1 MDKKNNTIYIFVATL
16 VVLFVYNIW
25 FFLLTG
31 VHTPSHWAVYAF
43 TMIAFLIQI
52 VTPILTNNST
62 KNSVYVNSSVYIFCI
77 AYVIIQI
84 ALGWVF
90 MFIPYVKITVTIE
103 LLIFS
108 VVVVLLLLMG
118 IVKNEVQK
126 DDVTT
131 TRDITFIKD
140 LLIKVMKIKL
150 NLVDME
156 DVKALEKL
164 EEAIRYSDPVS
175 APQLE
180 EVELEL
186 ESIIQKID
194 VASKTNS
201 QSIKELVPLAMKKL
215 EERNYL
221 CKYSK

>member
-52 VTPILTNNST
+52 VTPILMNNST
-62 KNSVYVNSSVYIFCI
+62 KNSVYVNSSVYILCI

-150 NLVDME
+150 NLADME
-156 DVKALEKL
+156 DVKALEK
-164 EEAIRYSDPVS
+164 
-175 APQLE
+175 LE